1 MKGWVKHTLYPK
13 KPRQL
18 VKWERMRG
26 WMDEAGDCWVGYSIR
41 LTEKEVPEHF
51 DVERGGPDLER
62 CFYIAE
68 DEVNDTAWSTRFVTY
83 AATARLEDLHQLF
96 EAVRAGILHEVS
108 GEGMQFPLIR
118 L

>member
-1 MKGWVKHTLYPK
+1 MSWVRRTLYPV

-26 WMDEAGDCWVGYSIR
+26 WVDAQGDAWVGYSIR
-41 LTEKEVPEHF
+41 LTEKEIPKQYRIHEQLT
-51 DVERGGPDLER
+51 DLAMDK

-68 DEVNDTAWSTRFVTY
+68 DGTNDTAWSTRFVTY
-83 AATARLEDLHQLF
+83 AATARLEDLHDLF
-96 EAVRAGILHEVS
+96 EAVRNGLLHEVT
-108 GEGMQFPLIR
+108 EGMMAVR